1 MTLSQFI
8 STIDDIA
15 WGPVMLLLLVGTGFY
30 LSIRM
35 GFPQFSRIP
44 YWCRR

>member
-1 MTLSQFI
+1 MNLSQFI

-30 LSIRM
+30 LSFRM
-35 GFPQFSRIP
+35 GFL
-44 YWCRR
+44 